1 MIKYM
6 DLLKNMEN
14 FYKIDGIVM
23 IKTERYNNNFNFY
36 IETSKGWLFNVEKRE
51 SNVKCYAENEEK
63 GNHFVINVNSVDSLL
78 STIDNYLNPPR
89 EIKLKKTDKM
99 DILLKR
105 LRTETTGY
113 LEDLKNSDD
122 RDEKIMEK
130 IMETLGIIIDCLVDY
145 VGNEEEIREIIDE
158 RICQAFE

>member
-14 FYKIDGIVM
+14 FHKIDGVVK

-36 IETSKGWLFNVEKRE
+36 VKTSKGWLFNVEKRE
-51 SNVKCYAENEEK
+51 NNVKCYAEDKEK
-63 GNHFVINVNSVDSLL
+63 GKHFVINVNSVDNLL
-78 STIDNYLNPPR
+78 STIDNYLNPPK

-99 DILLKR
+99 DTLLKR

-113 LEDLKNSDD
+113 LEELKNSDD
-122 RDEKIMEK
+122 RDEKIMK
-130 IMETLGIIIDCLVDY
+130 TLGIIIDCLVDY

-158 RICQAFE
+158 RIGQAFK

>member
-14 FYKIDGIVM
+14 FHKIDGVVRL
-23 IKTERYNNNFNFY
+23 KSEYDNNNFNFY
-36 IETSKGWLFNVEKRE
+36 IETSKDWLFNVEKRE
-51 SNVKCYAENEEK
+51 NDVKCYAENKEEGK
-63 GNHFVINVNSVDSLL
+63 HFAINNVNSVDNLL
-78 STIDNYLNPPR
+78 STVDNYLNPPK

-99 DILLKR
+99 DTLLKR
-105 LRTETTGY
+105 LR
-113 LEDLKNSDD
+113 D
-122 RDEKIMEK
+122 EK

-158 RICQAFE
+158 RIGQAFK

>member
-6 DLLKNMEN
+6 ALLKNMEN
-14 FYKIDGIVM
+14 FHKIDGV
-23 IKTERYNNNFNFY
+23 IKLKSEYDYNNFNFY
-36 IETSKGWLFNVEKRE
+36 VITSKDWLFNVEKKE
-51 SNVKCYAENEEK
+51 NDVKCYAENKEE
-63 GNHFVINVNSVDSLL
+63 GRRFAISVNSVDSLL
-78 STIDNYLNPPR
+78 STIDNYLNPPKK
-89 EIKLKKTDKM
+89 IKLKKTDKM

-122 RDEKIMEK
+122 RDEKIME
-130 IMETLGIIIDCLVDY
+130 TLGIIIDCLVDY

-158 RICQAFE
+158 RIGQAFK